1 MEPNTCELQNEF
13 LNDNQLSEY
22 QLNFN
27 ESAVK
32 RNVLPKTKSIFQNWH
47 SFFHLIYKKIKNTT
61 TENMH
66 TE

>member
-32 RNVLPKTKSIFQNWH
+32 RNVLPKTK
-47 SFFHLIYKKIKNTT
+47 IKFEIGEHFSWDTPLAVAGVADV
-61 TENMH
+61 
-66 TE
+66 

>member
-13 LNDNQLSEY
+13 LNDNQLSEH

-32 RNVLPKTKSIFQNWH
+32 RNVLPKTK
-47 SFFHLIYKKIKNTT
+47 IKF
-61 TENMH
+61 EIGEH
-66 TE
+66 F